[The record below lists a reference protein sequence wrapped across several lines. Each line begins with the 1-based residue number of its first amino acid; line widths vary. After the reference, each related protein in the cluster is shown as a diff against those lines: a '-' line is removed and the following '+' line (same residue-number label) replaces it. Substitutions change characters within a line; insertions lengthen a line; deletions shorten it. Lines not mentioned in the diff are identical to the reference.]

1 MHNPERREKGTLS
14 GAGNLRVTGYAATW
28 DTYDMGTFEERL
40 DPAAF
45 NRALEQADEIALLW
59 NHDTGKPLA
68 RVRAGN
74 LRLWSDATGLGFEAT
89 LPDTQSGREAYEL
102 VKSGVVTQCS
112 FGFQVRDEAYEK
124 GATKP
129 LRIIRD
135 ADLLEISLVTF
146 PANEGTSVEAREKQP
161 EQAPKRMLRM
171 FPPA

>member
-1 MHNPERREKGTLS
+1 MHNPERRTKGTFS

-59 NHDTGKPLA
+59 NHNTSEPLA

-74 LRLWSDATGLGFEAT
+74 LRLWADEIGLGFEAT
-89 LPDTQSGREAYEL
+89 LLDTQPGRDAYEA

-146 PANEGTSVEAREKQP
+146 PANSSTSVEAREKQP
-161 EQAPKRMLRM
+161 EPAPRRVLRM

>member
-1 MHNPERREKGTLS
+1 MNKRETRDKGTLS
-14 GAGNLRVTGYAATW
+14 GGEGLRVSGYAATW
-28 DTYDMGTFEERL
+28 DTYDMGSFEERL

-45 NRALEQADEIALLW
+45 TRALEQADEIALLW

-74 LRLWSDATGLGFEAT
+74 LRLWADETGLGFEAT

-112 FGFQVRDEAYEK
+112 FGFQVRDETYEK
-124 GATKP
+124 GSVKP

-146 PANEGTSVEAREKQP
+146 PANEGTSVEARAEAQP
-161 EQAPKRMLRM
+161 APVKRLRM

>member
-1 MHNPERREKGTLS
+1 MHKPERREKGTFS
-14 GAGNLRVTGYAATW
+14 GAGDLKVRGYAATW
-28 DTYDMGTFEERL
+28 DTYDMGSFEERL
-40 DPAAF
+40 DQTAF
-45 NRALEQADEIALLW
+45 NRALDQADEIALLW

-74 LRLWSDATGLGFEAT
+74 LRLWSDDTGLGFEAT

-112 FGFQVRDEAYEK
+112 FGFQVRDEVYEK
-124 GATKP
+124 GSTKP

-146 PANEGTSVEAREKQP
+146 AANGSTSVEAREKQDEP
-161 EQAPKRMLRM
+161 ASRRVLRM